1 MFSLSD
7 NWHYIVLFA
16 VIILVVGVERYQ
28 TKGLSSPLKE
38 LYNFRTSLIVF
49 VIVTAFLYFT
59 LPHFYYFSIDRG
71 EIQTLGEAA
80 NRIDYQDKKLTEL
93 YEKVDEAR
101 QSIYYFLFML
111 TLVLMSAFNYT
122 KALSKDKL
130 DAGGNDM
137 ISIFNPNQNQSIE
150 DRK

>member
-7 NWHYIVLFA
+7 NWHYIALFIA
-16 VIILVVGVERYQ
+16 IILVVGVERYQ

-38 LYNFRTSLIVF
+38 LYHFRTSLIVF

-80 NRIDYQDKKLTEL
+80 TRIDYQDKKLTEL
-93 YEKVDEAR
+93 YEKVGEAR
-101 QSIYYFLFML
+101 ESVYYFLFML
-111 TLVLMSAFNYT
+111 ILVLASAFNYA
-122 KALSKDKL
+122 KALSKEKL
-130 DAGGNDM
+130 DTGGDEM
-137 ISIFNPNQNQSIE
+137 ISIFNSNQSQSIE